1 MMKQILHTKYN
12 NNLAWLLML
21 LIVVQN
27 LLPLQTHTKAV
38 VTDSGRTVIMC
49 TLDGLKSI
57 ILDKQGHVS
66 DETVQQHNALSAAIQ
81 FSELM
86 ASATTAV
93 KSLQI
98 STTFIPSLTLATF
111 ISVYLKINSNRFQLI
126 RAPPFS

>member
-1 MMKQILHTKYN
+1 MKQILHTKYN

-21 LIVVQN
+21 LIVIQN

-57 ILDKQGHVS
+57 SLDEQGHVS
-66 DETVQQHNALSAAIQ
+66 NSVVQQHNALSAPIQ

-86 ASATTAV
+86 TSATTAV
-93 KSLQI
+93 KSFQI
-98 STTFIPSLTLATF
+98 PSTFIPEQTLSYFTT
-111 ISVYLKINSNRFQLI
+111 SYLKTNSNSFQLI

>member
-1 MMKQILHTKYN
+1 MKQILHTKYN